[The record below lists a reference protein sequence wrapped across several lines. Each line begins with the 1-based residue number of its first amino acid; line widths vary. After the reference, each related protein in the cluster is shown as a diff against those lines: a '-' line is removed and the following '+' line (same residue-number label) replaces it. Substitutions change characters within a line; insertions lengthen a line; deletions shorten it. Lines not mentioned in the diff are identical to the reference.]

1 MRSDFGLDVDVQ
13 ARSEQD
19 KDASD
24 DAEQVQRAVEDRRA
38 FEPLYH
44 RYGDRIWRYA
54 LQRTGSPAAAD
65 DVLSETIL
73 GALESLERFDPERG
87 SFASWI
93 FTIASRRI
101 SDQQRGHRRLWQL
114 INRAGKYEQRIMPD
128 PLSSIVTGIDAARVR
143 AAVAKLPEP
152 DREIVILRYS
162 ADLSTRTIAN
172 IVGLTDG
179 AVRVRLHRARQRLAT
194 ELEDLR

>member
-1 MRSDFGLDVDVQ
+1 MRSDFGLDVDIQ
-13 ARSEQD
+13 ASSEQD

-24 DAEQVQRAVEDRRA
+24 DAEQVRRAVEDRRA
-38 FEPLYH
+38 FAPLYH
-44 RYGDRIWRYA
+44 RYGDRIWRYV
-54 LQRTGSPAAAD
+54 LQRTGSPAVAD

-87 SFASWI
+87 SFATWI

-101 SDQQRGHRRLWQL
+101 SDQQRGGRRLWRL

-128 PLSSIVTGIDAARVR
+128 PLSSIVSGIDAARVR
-143 AAVAKLPEP
+143 AAVAKLPAA

-162 ADLSTRTIAN
+162 AELSTRTIAN